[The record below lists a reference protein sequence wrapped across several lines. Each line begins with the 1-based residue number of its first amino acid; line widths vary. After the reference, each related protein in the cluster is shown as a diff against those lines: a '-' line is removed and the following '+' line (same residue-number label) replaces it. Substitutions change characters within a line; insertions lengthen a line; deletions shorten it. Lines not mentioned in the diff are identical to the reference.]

1 MTNDK
6 KRMVT
11 MKKNVTIYTDSEIWD
26 KFTSDCRENGK
37 NIGYTLSKVL
47 TEYLLKN
54 TDDTK

>member
-1 MTNDK
+1 
-6 KRMVT
+6 

-54 TDDTK
+54 ADDTK